1 MKVLLAFAL
10 LASSLT
16 ASAGTLLISVNGSK
30 NLTGGELRF
39 YRLEHVSG
47 LPYLYLE
54 NKQGGVCRVPVAVL
68 KNYGL
73 DPLQTA
79 HLLLTSEEPAPIL
92 VCSIPQVEISSTKIA
107 TDITF
112 TSFIAP

>member
-1 MKVLLAFAL
+1 MKVLLALAL
-10 LASSLT
+10 LVSSFS

-39 YRLEHVSG
+39 YRLEYVSG

-54 NKQGGVCRVPVAVL
+54 NKQGGVCRIPVAVL

-92 VCSIPQVEISSTKIA
+92 ICNIPKDEMNSTKIA

-112 TSFIAP
+112 TSFVSP